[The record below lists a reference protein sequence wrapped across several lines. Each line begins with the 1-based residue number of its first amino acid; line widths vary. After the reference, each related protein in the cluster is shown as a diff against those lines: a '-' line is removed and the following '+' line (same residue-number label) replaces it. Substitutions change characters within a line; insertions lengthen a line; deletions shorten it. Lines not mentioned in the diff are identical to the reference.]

1 MNKSRIYT
9 SSNTDDLYV
18 LGLKDGQN
26 VRIKVKDL
34 SCHSG
39 IIINSGSED
48 SLSISSTFYSS
59 YDELYNDFK
68 ENKLKSNTIFIVN
81 DKGTLEQYIIHN
93 NSIIPI
99 GGGINTITEGVE
111 NNKNEISSTARDN
124 DGIIDYNMPELV
136 NR

>member
-18 LGLKDGQN
+18 LALKDGQN

-39 IIINSGSED
+39 IILNSGSGD

-68 ENKLKSNTIFIVN
+68 KNKLNSNTIFIVN

-99 GGGINTITEGVE
+99 GGGVNTITEGVE
-111 NNKNEISSTARDN
+111 DDKNEISLTARDN

>member
-39 IIINSGSED
+39 IIINSSSED

-99 GGGINTITEGVE
+99 GGGINTITEGIE
-111 NNKNEISSTARDN
+111 SNKNEISSTARDN

>member
-18 LGLKDGQN
+18 LALKDGQN

-39 IIINSGSED
+39 IILNSGSKD
-48 SLSISSTFYSS
+48 SVSISSTFYSS
-59 YDELYNDFK
+59 YNELYNDFK

-93 NSIIPI
+93 NTIIPI

-111 NNKNEISSTARDN
+111 SNKNEISSTARDN